1 MFASLSSAITY
12 SFTYSS
18 CLTRWS
24 TRWSPTH
31 PHILVA
37 QLDDLSPLYWDLI
50 YISNIQRTQKYSA
63 VMYILIHTFLWLSFS
78 FERQAGPLL
87 INWIESAI
95 AAFFNFYIDRFLS
108 TPTAFLPGV
117 IQPVQR
123 TLPTSLILDFLRDI
137 SLEKGSAAVVDLRLY
152 YHNYRQ
158 LGESDALC
166 RKSRPWPSSPSGK
179 IHFAEIRNAIGHL
192 RSF

>member
-1 MFASLSSAITY
+1 MTFLLYTGTSSIFPT
-12 SFTYSS
+12 SREHRNILQLCT
-18 CLTRWS
+18 
-24 TRWSPTH
+24 TH
-31 PHILVA
+31 PHLLAA
-37 QLDDLSPLYWDLI
+37 QLF
-50 YISNIQRTQKYSA
+50 K
-63 VMYILIHTFLWLSFS
+63 
-78 FERQAGPLL
+78 RQTRPPL
-87 INWIESAI
+87 INWIENAI
-95 AAFFNFYIDRFLS
+95 ATFFNFYIDRFLS

-123 TLPTSLILDFLRDI
+123 TLPTSLIFDFLRDI